1 MQSRKGVNLTERNVF
16 VTAHISHKQ
25 QILQHSF
32 YFNILLPGQRIF
44 FAIAFIIESYVTAS
58 IKQLRADFIQH
69 SRRFIIMSFIKNIDK
84 SQVLTLK
91 DEVSYQKGQ
100 VVSKTL
106 AQNDALSVTLFA
118 FDKDEEIST
127 HESGGD
133 AFVTCL
139 DGVGRITIDGKAYEL
154 HEGESIIMPAKHPHA
169 VYGQEQFKM
178 LLVVVF

>member
-1 MQSRKGVNLTERNVF
+1 M
-16 VTAHISHKQ
+16 
-25 QILQHSF
+25 
-32 YFNILLPGQRIF
+32 
-44 FAIAFIIESYVTAS
+44 
-58 IKQLRADFIQH
+58 
-69 SRRFIIMSFIKNIDK
+69 FIKNIDK
-84 SQVLTLK
+84 ATVLTLK
-91 DEVSYQKGQ
+91 EEVAYQKGQ

-106 AQNDALSVTLFA
+106 AQNNNVSITLFA

-139 DGVGRITIDGKAYEL
+139 DGVGKITIDGVEYLL

-169 VYGQEQFKM
+169 VYGYEQFKM